1 MKINRIK
8 IIVLAGLIA
17 FIGIITMQVLW
28 LKLAFDEEEKK
39 FSQNIQVSLLEVAN
53 EMNRYYGY
61 TTPHTNPVDKLS
73 RDYYVVNMRND
84 FEAKTLELLLIN
96 KFKAKAISTNFE
108 YAIYDCETDDML
120 YGSYIQFDKTAD
132 AQPGTYFPK
141 AKNLVYY
148 FAVRFPDKNSFI
160 YASLK
165 GWIILCAAMVVT
177 LLIYLYA
184 IYIIL
189 QQQKYASLQRDFI
202 NNMTHEFK
210 TPLASILIASNFL
223 SKNEAVGNDAKLKQY
238 SNIIIEQGRKLDSHL
253 EKILNVAKDDVNPL
267 QLNKETVNVADT
279 IHKAIDIINLKYPSA
294 NIRVVNSAQQQTI
307 QADAFHFANI
317 IYNFLDNSI
326 KYCDKTPEI
335 NINLANEGNNLVLKV
350 ADNGIGISPKH
361 LKHVFEKFYRAP
373 ESKKLAVNGFG
384 LGLYY
389 VKKIC
394 ELHGWKLKAES
405 ETGKGTV
412 ITLAFRSDR
421 AGVTGR

>member
-17 FIGIITMQVLW
+17 FIGIITIQVLW
-28 LKLAFDEEEKK
+28 LKQAFDEEEKK

-53 EMNRYYGY
+53 ELNHYYGY
-61 TTPHTNPVDKLS
+61 TTPHVNPVEKLS
-73 RDYYVVNMRND
+73 KDYYVVNMRND

-96 KFKAKAISTNFE
+96 NFKAKAIKTNFE

-120 YGSYIQFDKTAD
+120 YGSYVQFDKKED
-132 AQPGTYFPK
+132 AQPTTYFPK

-165 GWIILCAAMVVT
+165 GWIILCVAMIIT
-177 LLIYLYA
+177 LFIYLYA

-223 SKNEAVGNDAKLKQY
+223 SKNETIAGDNKLKQY
-238 SNIIIEQGRKLDSHL
+238 SDIITGQGKKLDSHL

-267 QLNKETVNVADT
+267 QLNKETVNVPDT
-279 IHKAIDIINLKYPSA
+279 ITKAIDIINLKYPA
-294 NIRVVNSAQQQTI
+294 AVITVVNNAGNSFI
-307 QADAFHFANI
+307 RADAFHFSNI
-317 IYNFLDNSI
+317 IYNFLDNSV

-335 NINLANEGNNLVLKV
+335 NIELQNEGVNLKLTV
-350 ADNGIGISPKH
+350 ADNGIGISTRH

-405 ETGKGTV
+405 EPGMGTV
-412 ITLAFRSDR
+412 ITLLMKAEQR
-421 AGVTGR
+421 

>member
-1 MKINRIK
+1 MVKINRIK

-17 FIGIITMQVLW
+17 FIGIITIQVLW
-28 LKLAFDEEEKK
+28 LKQAFDEEEKK

-53 EMNRYYGY
+53 EMNHYYGY
-61 TTPHTNPVDKLS
+61 TTPHANPVEKLS
-73 RDYYVVNMRND
+73 KDYYVVNMRND

-120 YGSYIQFDKTAD
+120 YGSYIKFDKKED
-132 AQPGTYFPK
+132 AQPSTYFPK

-160 YASLK
+160 YNSLK
-165 GWIILCAAMVVT
+165 GWILLCAAMVIT
-177 LLIYLYA
+177 LFIYLYA

-189 QQQKYASLQRDFI
+189 QQQKYATLQRDFI

-223 SKNEAVGNDAKLKQY
+223 AKNETVCSDDKLKQY
-238 SNIIIEQGRKLDSHL
+238 SNIIIEQGKKLDSHL

-267 QLNKETVNVADT
+267 QLNKETVNVAAT
-279 IHKAIDIINLKYPSA
+279 INKAIDIIKLKYPAA
-294 NIRVVNSAQQQTI
+294 NIAVNNAAQQQTI

-326 KYCDKTPEI
+326 KYCDKTPAI
-335 NINLANEGNNLVLKV
+335 SVDLNSEGSDLVLKV
-350 ADNGIGISPKH
+350 TDNGIGISKKH

-405 ETGKGTV
+405 ESGKGTV
-412 ITLAFRSDR
+412 ITLAMK
-421 AGVTGR
+421 

>member
-1 MKINRIK
+1 M
-8 IIVLAGLIA
+8 LAGLIA
-17 FIGIITMQVLW
+17 FIGIITIQVLW
-28 LKLAFDEEEKK
+28 LKQAFDEEEKK

-53 EMNRYYGY
+53 ELNHYYGY
-61 TTPHTNPVDKLS
+61 TTPHANPVEKLS
-73 RDYYVVNMRND
+73 KDYYVVNMRND
-84 FEAKTLELLLIN
+84 FDAKTLELLLIN

-120 YGSYIQFDKTAD
+120 YGSYIQFDKKED
-132 AQPGTYFPK
+132 AQPSTYFPK

-148 FAVRFPDKNSFI
+148 FAVRFPEKNNFI
-160 YASLK
+160 YTSLK
-165 GWIILCAAMVVT
+165 GWILLCAAMVIT
-177 LLIYLYA
+177 LFIYLYA

-223 SKNEAVGNDAKLKQY
+223 SKNETVCSDEKLKQY
-238 SNIIIEQGRKLDSHL
+238 STIIIEQGKKLDSHL

-279 IHKAIDIINLKYPSA
+279 VHKAIDIIKLKYPSA
-294 NIRVVNSAQQQTI
+294 NIYVNNKAQQTSI

-317 IYNFLDNSI
+317 IYNFLDNSV
-326 KYCDKTPEI
+326 KYCDRTPEI
-335 NINLANEGNNLVLKV
+335 NIDIANEGNNLVLKV
-350 ADNGIGISPKH
+350 ADNGIGISQKH

-405 ETGKGTV
+405 DPGKGTT
-412 ITLAFRSDR
+412 ITLAMK
-421 AGVTGR
+421 

>member
-1 MKINRIK
+1 MVKINRIK

-17 FIGIITMQVLW
+17 FIGIITIQVLW
-28 LKLAFDEEEKK
+28 LKQAFDEEEKK

-53 EMNRYYGY
+53 EINHYYGY
-61 TTPHTNPVDKLS
+61 TTPHANPVQKIS
-73 RDYYVVNMRND
+73 KDYYVVNMRND

-96 KFKAKAISTNFE
+96 KFKAKGISTNFE

-120 YGSYIQFDKTAD
+120 YGSYIHLDEKETEKTT
-132 AQPGTYFPK
+132 TYFPK
-141 AKNLVYY
+141 VKNLVYY

-160 YASLK
+160 YNSLK
-165 GWIILCAAMVVT
+165 GWIILCIAMVIT
-177 LLIYLYA
+177 LGIYLYA

-189 QQQKYASLQRDFI
+189 QQQKYAALQKDFI

-223 SKNEAVGNDAKLKQY
+223 SKNETIGADDKLKQY
-238 SNIIIEQGRKLDSHL
+238 SNIIIEQGKKLYNHL
-253 EKILNVAKDDVNPL
+253 EKILNVAKNDNNPL
-267 QLNKETVNVADT
+267 LLNKEAVNVIET
-279 IHKAIDIINLKYPSA
+279 ISKTIDIIKLKYPA
-294 NIRVVNSAQQQTI
+294 ATINVNNALQKNTV

-317 IYNFLDNSI
+317 IYNFLDNSV
-326 KYCDKTPEI
+326 KYCDKPPVI
-335 NINLANEGNNLVLKV
+335 NIDLQNGGNAVVMKI
-350 ADNGIGISPKH
+350 ADNGIGISPKY
-361 LKHVFEKFYRAP
+361 LKHIFEKFYRAP

-405 ETGKGTV
+405 EPGNGTV
-412 ITLAFRSDR
+412 ITL
-421 AGVTGR
+421 TMK

>member
-17 FIGIITMQVLW
+17 FIGIIAIQVLW
-28 LKLAFDEEEKK
+28 LKQSFDEEEKK

-53 EMNRYYGY
+53 EMNHYYGY
-61 TTPHTNPVDKLS
+61 TTAHANPVEKLS
-73 RDYYVVNMRND
+73 KDYYVVNMRND

-96 KFKAKAISTNFE
+96 KFKSKGISTNFE

-120 YGSYIQFDKTAD
+120 YGSYIQFDKKED

-160 YASLK
+160 YKSLK
-165 GWIILCAAMVVT
+165 GWIILCAAMVIT
-177 LLIYLYA
+177 LFIYLYA

-223 SKNEAVGNDAKLKQY
+223 SKNETVSSDDKLKQY
-238 SNIIIEQGRKLDSHL
+238 SNIIIEQGKKLDSHL

-267 QLNKETVNVADT
+267 QLKKETVNVPET
-279 IHKAIDIINLKYPSA
+279 INKSIDIIKLKYPAA
-294 NIRVVNSAQQQTI
+294 NVVVNNAARQQTI

-326 KYCDKTPEI
+326 KYCDKKPEI
-335 NINLANEGNNLVLKV
+335 KIDLKNEGSSLVLQIS
-350 ADNGIGISPKH
+350 DNGIGISGKH
-361 LKHVFEKFYRAP
+361 LKHIFEKFYRAP

-394 ELHGWKLKAES
+394 ELHGWRLKAES
-405 ETGKGTV
+405 EPGEGTV
-412 ITLAFRSDR
+412 VTLSMK
-421 AGVTGR
+421 

>member
-1 MKINRIK
+1 M
-8 IIVLAGLIA
+8 LAGLIA
-17 FIGIITMQVLW
+17 FIGIIAIQVLW
-28 LKLAFDEEEKK
+28 LKQAFDEEEKK

-61 TTPHTNPVDKLS
+61 TTPHANPVEKLS
-73 RDYYVVNMRND
+73 KDYYVVNMRND

-120 YGSYIQFDKTAD
+120 YGSYIQFDKKED
-132 AQPGTYFPK
+132 AQPSTYFPK

-160 YASLK
+160 YKSLK
-165 GWIILCAAMVVT
+165 GWILLCAAMVVT
-177 LLIYLYA
+177 LFIYLYA

-210 TPLASILIASNFL
+210 TPLASILIASHFL
-223 SKNEAVGNDAKLKQY
+223 SKNETVCSDDKLKQY
-238 SNIIIEQGRKLDSHL
+238 SNIIIEQGKKLDSHL

-267 QLNKETVNVADT
+267 QLKKENVDVIDT
-279 IHKAIDIINLKYPSA
+279 IHKSIDIIKLKYPA
-294 NIRVVNSAQQQTI
+294 AAITVNNNARQQII

-326 KYCDKTPEI
+326 KYCDKTPQI
-335 NINLANEGNNLVLKV
+335 DIDLKNEGSNLVLEI
-350 ADNGIGISPKH
+350 ADNGIGISAKN

-394 ELHGWKLKAES
+394 ELHGWKLKAGS
-405 ETGKGTV
+405 EIGKGTV
-412 ITLAFRSDR
+412 ITLAMK
-421 AGVTGR
+421 

>member
-1 MKINRIK
+1 MVKINRIK

-17 FIGIITMQVLW
+17 FIGIIGIQVLW
-28 LKLAFDEEEKK
+28 LKQSFDEEEKK

-53 EMNRYYGY
+53 ELNHYYGY
-61 TTPHTNPVDKLS
+61 TTPHANPVEKLS

-84 FEAKTLELLLIN
+84 FEARTLELLLIN
-96 KFKAKAISTNFE
+96 KFKSKGISTNFE

-120 YGSYIQFDKTAD
+120 YGSYIQFDKKED
-132 AQPGTYFPK
+132 AQPGNYFPK

-148 FAVRFPDKNSFI
+148 FAVRFPDKNNFI
-160 YASLK
+160 YKSLK
-165 GWIILCAAMVVT
+165 GWIILCAAMVIT
-177 LLIYLYA
+177 LFIYLYA

-223 SKNEAVGNDAKLKQY
+223 SKNETVFSDDKLKQY
-238 SNIIIEQGRKLDSHL
+238 SNIIIEQGKKLDSHL
-253 EKILNVAKDDVNPL
+253 EKILNVAKDEANPL
-267 QLNKETVNVADT
+267 QLNKETVNIPET
-279 IHKAIDIINLKYPSA
+279 INKAIDIIKLKYPAA
-294 NIRVVNSAQQQTI
+294 NISVNNTADKTTI

-335 NINLANEGNNLVLKV
+335 KIDLKSESNNLVLKV
-350 ADNGIGISPKH
+350 TDNGIGISPKH

-405 ETGKGTV
+405 EPGTGTV
-412 ITLAFRSDR
+412 ITLAMK
-421 AGVTGR
+421 

>member
-1 MKINRIK
+1 M
-8 IIVLAGLIA
+8 LAGLIA
-17 FIGIITMQVLW
+17 FIGIITIQVLW
-28 LKLAFDEEEKK
+28 LKQAFDEEEKK

-53 EMNRYYGY
+53 ELNHYYGY
-61 TTPHTNPVDKLS
+61 TTPHANPVEKLS
-73 RDYYVVNMRND
+73 KDYYVVNMRND
-84 FEAKTLELLLIN
+84 FDAKTLELLLIN

-120 YGSYIQFDKTAD
+120 YGSYIQFDKKED
-132 AQPGTYFPK
+132 AQPSTYFPK

-148 FAVRFPDKNSFI
+148 FAVRFPEKNNFI
-160 YASLK
+160 YTSLK
-165 GWIILCAAMVVT
+165 GWILLCAAMVIT
-177 LLIYLYA
+177 LFIYLYA

-223 SKNEAVGNDAKLKQY
+223 SKNETVCSDEKLKQY
-238 SNIIIEQGRKLDSHL
+238 STIIIEQGKKLDSHL

-279 IHKAIDIINLKYPSA
+279 VHKAIDIIKLKYPSA
-294 NIRVVNSAQQQTI
+294 NIYVNNKAQQTSI

-317 IYNFLDNSI
+317 IYNFLDNSV
-326 KYCDKTPEI
+326 KYCDRTPEI
-335 NINLANEGNNLVLKV
+335 NIDIANEGSNLVLKV
-350 ADNGIGISPKH
+350 ADNGIGISQKH

-405 ETGKGTV
+405 DPGKGTT
-412 ITLAFRSDR
+412 ITLAMK
-421 AGVTGR
+421 